1 MSDPTNTVEA
11 PYEVAGAE
19 DPKAT
24 QAVEEN
30 PGGAGSAASAGEGT
44 PADLPK
50 GTEAPADDSTKKPEG
65 EEALIEQVSKASRE
79 EATETLKQTGLD
91 FGSFEQEYLANGGLS
106 EESYAALEKAGIGKN
121 YVDAYIKGNEAIL
134 QRFIG
139 EVNDM
144 AGGPEQ
150 YKAVTS
156 WAEGNLPKDEI
167 DAFNSVMASGNQP
180 MIKIAVSG
188 LVSRYRDAEG
198 VEPQIIKGKASSAS
212 TTEGGSFAS
221 AAEMTKAM
229 RDPRYGKDPAY
240 TRDVERKT
248 GNSNFF

>member
-19 DPKAT
+19 DPKAV
-24 QAVEEN
+24 QAAEETA
-30 PGGAGSAASAGEGT
+30 GGAGSASPAGEGT
-44 PADLPK
+44 PADPAK
-50 GTEAPADDSTKKPEG
+50 GTEAPADDNTKKPEDDA
-65 EEALIEQVSKASRE
+65 ALIEQVSKATRE

-91 FGSFEQEYLANGGLS
+91 FGQFEQEYLANGGLS
-106 EESYAALEKAGIGKN
+106 EESYAALEKAGIGKG

-134 QRFIG
+134 QQFVG
-139 EVNDM
+139 EVTGM
-144 AGGPEQ
+144 AGGADQ
-150 YKAVTS
+150 YTAMTA
-156 WAEGNLPKDEI
+156 WAEKSLPKDEI
-167 DAFNSVMASGNQP
+167 EAFNSVMASGNQP

-198 VEPQIIKGKASSAS
+198 MEPQIIKGKASSAS
-212 TTEGGSFAS
+212 STEGGSFAS

-240 TRDVERKT
+240 TREVERKT